1 METVVI
7 RKPTVE
13 VYRLIETEC
22 IFQEARTV
30 CTAPPDYKCHY
41 RKVKVLAQ

>member
-1 METVVI
+1 VI

-13 VYRLIETEC
+13 VEMFHLVETEC
-22 IFQEARTV
+22 LFQEARQI
-30 CTAPPDYKCHY
+30 CTAPPHYKCTY

>member
-1 METVVI
+1 M
-7 RKPTVE
+7 E

-30 CTAPPDYKCHY
+30 CSAPPDYKCPY